1 MNVFILTEAG
11 QKVGFGHLSRC
22 SAVYNAFRKR
32 GIKPKM
38 MIRGDEGISRYVQG
52 IDHEIF
58 NWQGSFQELL
68 SRVAG
73 ADIVFIDSYLASEAM
88 YREVASIVTL
98 VACMDDYK
106 RINYPAG
113 VVINGLSYAPMM
125 KYPKTQGVDYLLGS
139 RYALLRKAFWSVPV
153 KKIPSEIKNI
163 FITFG
168 GSDFLDLTSEAVRL
182 IAQKYP
188 TIKKTVV
195 ASRFY
200 KNIEGIKKTA
210 DKNTRVVTDASDAEI
225 KRLMSKSDVAVS
237 ASGQTLSELAV
248 LGVPGV
254 AICVADN
261 QRRNWSAWTK
271 QGFIPAQPRAE
282 SIVKSLEKLQSSAVR
297 AKISKKLR
305 KSVSPLGVLRIVDEL
320 IRKASQ
326 RKNERKRE
334 AKVLALRAAQ
344 HSDCRDIWL
353 WRNTH
358 QARSASFQSAP
369 IDYVNHERWFENKTK
384 DSQSI
389 LWIAQSGRDKIGH
402 VRYEIDGNK
411 AVISILLNPRYYG
424 MGLGSKVIRMADQK
438 FVNTGK
444 CSCVIHAEIQDH
456 HPSSRRAF
464 ASAGYRLK
472 ERIIKNG
479 KKAGVYQWAI

>member
-1 MNVFILTEAG
+1 MI
-11 QKVGFGHLSRC
+11 
-22 SAVYNAFRKR
+22 
-32 GIKPKM
+32 
-38 MIRGDEGISRYVQG
+38 IRGDEGISRFVQG
-52 IDHEIF
+52 IEHEVF

-73 ADIVFIDSYLASEAM
+73 ADIVFIDSYLASEDM
-88 YREVASIVTL
+88 YHEIASIVTL

-113 VVINGLSYAPMM
+113 VVINGLIYAPAM
-125 KYPKTQGVDYLLGS
+125 KYPKKQGVDYLLGS
-139 RYALLRKAFWSVPV
+139 RYALLRKAFWSVPA
-153 KKIPSEIKNI
+153 KKIFPEIKNI

-168 GSDFLDLTSEAVRL
+168 GSDFLDLTSETVRL

-200 KNIEGIKKTA
+200 KNLEEIKKAA
-210 DKNTRVVTDASDAEI
+210 DQNTRVVTDVSDAEI

-261 QRRNWSAWTK
+261 QRWNWSAWTK
-271 QGFIPAQPRAE
+271 QGFIAAQPRAG
-282 SIVKSLEKLQSSAVR
+282 SIVKSLERLQSSAVR
-297 AKISKKLR
+297 TKISKKLR
-305 KSVSPLGVLRIVDEL
+305 KSISPSGVLKIVDEL

-326 RKNERKRE
+326 KKNERKRE
-334 AKVLALRAAQ
+334 AKILALRAAQ
-344 HSDCRDIWL
+344 YSDCRDIWL

-358 QARSASFQSAP
+358 QARLASFQSAP
-369 IDYVNHERWFENKTK
+369 IAYEDHERWFELKNK

-389 LWIAQSGRDKIGH
+389 LWIAQSGKDKIGH
-402 VRYEIDGNK
+402 VRYEIEGK
-411 AVISILLNPRYYG
+411 RAVISILLNPRYYG
-424 MGLGSKVIRMADQK
+424 MGFGSKVIRMADQK
-438 FVNTGK
+438 FVNASKG
-444 CSCVIHAEIQDH
+444 SYVIHAEIQDH
-456 HPSSRRAF
+456 HFSSLRAF

>member
-22 SAVYNAFRKR
+22 SAVYHAFRQR
-32 GIKPKM
+32 GIKPTM
-38 MIRGDEGISRYVQG
+38 IIRGDEGISRFLEG
-52 IDHEIF
+52 IDHDVF
-58 NWQGSFQELL
+58 NWQESFQELL

-88 YREVASIVTL
+88 YQEIASIVTL

-106 RINYPAG
+106 RISYPPG
-113 VVINGLSYAPMM
+113 VVINGLIYAPSI

-139 RYALLRKAFWSVPV
+139 RYALLRKAFWFVPV
-153 KKIPSEIKNI
+153 KKISAEIKNI

-168 GSDFLDLTSEAVRL
+168 GSDFLDLAPETVRL

-195 ASRFY
+195 VSRFY
-200 KNIEGIKKTA
+200 KNIEGIKKVA
-210 DKNTRVVTDASDAEI
+210 DENTRVVIDASDVAM
-225 KRLMSKSDVAVS
+225 KRLMMRSDVAVS

-254 AICVADN
+254 AVYVVDN
-261 QRRNWSAWTK
+261 QRLNWSAWTK
-271 QGFIPAQPRAE
+271 QGFIAAQPRAE
-282 SIVKSLEKLQSSAVR
+282 SVVKAFAKLQSSSAR
-297 AKISKKLR
+297 KPISKMLS
-305 KSVSPLGVLRIVDEL
+305 KSISPLGVFKIVDTL
-320 IRKASQ
+320 MGKASQ
-326 RKNERKRE
+326 KKRE
-334 AKVLALRAAQ
+334 EKRKAQ
-344 HSDCRDIWL
+344 HISLRTAQNSDCRDIWL

-358 QARSASFQSAP
+358 QARRASFQSEP
-369 IDYVNHERWFENKTK
+369 IAYEQHERWFERKTK
-384 DSQSI
+384 ESQSI
-389 LWIAQSGRDKIGH
+389 LWIAQSGKDKIGH
-402 VRYEIDGNK
+402 VRYEIDGDR
-411 AVISILLNPRYYG
+411 AAISIVLNPRYYG
-424 MGLGSKVIRMADQK
+424 MGLGGKVIRMADQK

-456 HPSSRRAF
+456 HLASVGAF
-464 ASAGYRLK
+464 VSAGYRLK

-479 KKAGVYQWAI
+479 KKAGVYQWSS